1 MQNLKSF
8 VLLIGLGA
16 PALLVAGCGG
26 GQQFAPA
33 NAPAAAPITS
43 NANAKGGASY
53 EYTCQSETSNIDCL
67 VYQDNK
73 TVRTITKG
81 LKKPLGVAAGKDGL
95 FYIADQSAKDIFVYS
110 AGGAKL
116 VATLSDASNA
126 PVDVAVYNDEVAA
139 ANKNT
144 LTFFKKGATKPTLTL
159 KDSTA
164 VQGSGAAFDSAGN
177 CYWSF
182 TTKSGAS
189 VDEFKGCKGSP
200 VNLKISPGTPYG
212 IAFDGSGNLY
222 YTSYNAAGRGIYTCS
237 GVKSCALAFTKLS
250 FINPQYVN
258 FSSNFADVWIDDPGS
273 YSCYCNGLYGID
285 VKTGKESGK
294 ILNGLSFFDPPTGVA
309 IGPGP
314 L

>member
-1 MQNLKSF
+1 MQTLKSF
-8 VLLIGLGA
+8 VLLVALGA

-26 GQQFAPA
+26 PQLAP
-33 NAPAAAPITS
+33 NAPAVAPVTS
-43 NANAKGGASY
+43 DAMGAASY
-53 EYTCQSETSNIDCL
+53 SYSCQSATSNIDCL
-67 VYQDNK
+67 VYQGSK
-73 TVRTITKG
+73 LVRTLTKG
-81 LKKPLGVAAGKDGL
+81 LQKPLGVAAGKDGL

-110 AGGAKL
+110 AGGTKL
-116 VATLSDASNA
+116 VATLSDGSNA

-164 VQGSGAAFDSAGN
+164 IQGSGAAFDSAGN

-182 TTKSGAS
+182 TTKSGAT
-189 VDEFKGCKGSP
+189 VDEFKGCKGKP
-200 VNLKISPGTPYG
+200 VNLKISAGTPYG

-237 GVKSCALAFTKLS
+237 GVKSCALAFTKLG
-250 FINPQYVN
+250 FNNPQYVN
-258 FSSNFADVWIDDPGS
+258 FSSDFSDLWVSDPGT
-273 YSCYCNGLYGID
+273 YGCYCQGLFGID
-285 VKTGKESGK
+285 VKTGKESAK
-294 ILNGLSFFDPPTGVA
+294 ILNGFSFFDPPTGVA
-309 IGPGP
+309 SGPGP

>member
-1 MQNLKSF
+1 MQHLKSV

-16 PALLVAGCGG
+16 PALLVAGCGA
-26 GQQFAPA
+26 QQLTPA
-33 NAPAAAPITS
+33 NAPAAALITP
-43 NANAKGGASY
+43 NANGAASY
-53 EYTCQSETSNIDCL
+53 AYTCQSQTSNIDCL
-67 VYQDNK
+67 VFQGTK
-73 TVRTITKG
+73 TVRTLTKG

-95 FYIADQSAKDIFVYS
+95 FYIADESAKDIFVYS

-116 VATLSDASNA
+116 VATLSDGSNA

-139 ANKNT
+139 VNKNT

-189 VDEFKGCKGSP
+189 VDEFKGCKGKP
-200 VNLKISPGTPYG
+200 VNLKISPGAPYG

-222 YTSYNAAGRGIYTCS
+222 YTGYNASGRGIYACS
-237 GVKSCALAFTKLS
+237 GVKSCALAFTKLG
-250 FINPQYVN
+250 FNNPQYLN
-258 FSSNFADVWIDDPGS
+258 FSSDFADLWINDPGN
-273 YSCYCNGLYGID
+273 YGCYCQGLFGID
-285 VKTGKESGK
+285 LKTGKEVGK
-294 ILNGLSFFDPPTGVA
+294 IQSGFSFFDPPSGVA

>member
-1 MQNLKSF
+1 MLTLKSF
-8 VLLIGLGA
+8 ALLIALVA

-26 GQQFAPA
+26 PRLAP

-43 NANAKGGASY
+43 DAKGAASY
-53 EYTCQSETSNIDCL
+53 SYTCQSSTSSIDCL
-67 VYQDNK
+67 VYQGSK
-73 TVRTITKG
+73 TVRTLTKG
-81 LKKPLGVAAGKDGL
+81 LKKPRGVAAGKDGL
-95 FYIADQSAKDIFVYS
+95 FYIADESAKDIFIYS

-116 VATLSDASNA
+116 VATLSDGSNT

-159 KDSTA
+159 KDATA

-189 VDEFKGCKGSP
+189 VDEFKGCKGKP

-212 IAFDGSGNLY
+212 IAFDGNGNLY
-222 YTSYNAAGRGIYTCS
+222 YTSYNAAGRGIYSCS
-237 GVKSCALAFTKLS
+237 GVKSCARAFTKFG

-258 FSSNFADVWIDDPGS
+258 FSSDFTDVWIDDAGD
-273 YSCYCNGLYGID
+273 YQCYCSGLYGID
-285 VKTGKESGK
+285 IKTGKESAR
-294 ILNGLSFFDPPTGVA
+294 IITGLSYFDQPTGVA
-309 IGPGP
+309 VGPGP

>member
-1 MQNLKSF
+1 MQTLKSF
-8 VLLIGLGA
+8 VLLVALGA

-26 GQQFAPA
+26 QQLAP
-33 NAPAAAPITS
+33 NAPAPAPITS
-43 NANAKGGASY
+43 DAKGAASFSY
-53 EYTCQSETSNIDCL
+53 SCQSSTSNIDCL
-67 VYQDNK
+67 VFQGNK
-73 TVRTITKG
+73 TIRTLTKG

-116 VATLSDASNA
+116 VATLSDGSNA
-126 PVDVAVYNDEVAA
+126 PIDVAVYNDEVAA
-139 ANKNT
+139 VNKNT

-189 VDEFKGCKGSP
+189 VDEFKGCKGKP
-200 VNLKISPGTPYG
+200 VNLKISPGAPYG

-222 YTSYNAAGRGIYTCS
+222 YTGYNASGRGIYACS
-237 GVKSCALAFTKLS
+237 GVKSCALAFTKLG
-250 FINPQYVN
+250 FNNPQYLN
-258 FSSNFADVWIDDPGS
+258 FSSDFADLWINDPGN
-273 YSCYCNGLYGID
+273 YGCYCQGLFGID
-285 VKTGKESGK
+285 LKTGKEVGK
-294 ILNGLSFFDPPTGVA
+294 IESGFSFFDPPSGVA